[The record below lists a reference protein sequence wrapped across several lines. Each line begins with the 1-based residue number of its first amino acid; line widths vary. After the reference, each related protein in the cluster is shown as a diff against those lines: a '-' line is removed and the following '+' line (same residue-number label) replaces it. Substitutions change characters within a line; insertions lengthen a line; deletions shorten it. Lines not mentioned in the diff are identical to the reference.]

1 MLFRSK
7 NILKDK
13 TAIRDIV
20 LVILLVVLAGGM
32 YIGNQIMNRK
42 PAVIVEV
49 SVDGVV
55 VEELDLSKDTE
66 FVVKGYQGGTN
77 TLVIENGQVY
87 ITDAT
92 CPDKVCIH
100 QGKIN
105 RSGEMIVCLPNLMIA
120 KIVGEEE

>member
-1 MLFRSK
+1 MK
-7 NILKDK
+7 DILKDK

-32 YIGNQIMNRK
+32 YIGNRIMNHK

-77 TLVIENGQVY
+77 TLVIEDGQVY

-92 CPDKVCIH
+92 CPDKICIH